1 MRILNFRILTALVL
15 AVCTSTAMA
24 ADIPIKDGCVVGMS
38 QAAHGLSAAAAERRI
53 RDYANLYNR
62 DYSNYKGQERAA
74 RSQAYSFMELKAWTQ
89 NEVTAFTRQQRELLY
104 ISVGGELA
112 LGRIDTS
119 ALPGYVAAIEQK
131 ITDLEVELGCTM
143 PAAQQ

>member
-1 MRILNFRILTALVL
+1 
-15 AVCTSTAMA
+15 MA

-38 QAAHGLSAAAAERRI
+38 QSNIGLSAATAERRI

-62 DYSNYKGQERAA
+62 DYSNYKGQERKA
-74 RSQAYSFMELKAWTQ
+74 RSTAYSYMELKSWTQ
-89 NEVTAFTRQQRELLY
+89 EEVLGFIFQQRELLY

-112 LGRIDTS
+112 LGRIDTA

-131 ITDLEVELGCTM
+131 VTDLEIELGCTL
-143 PAAQQ
+143 PATQ